1 MVALE
6 QVKQKIKSLLPFRLR
21 KIFVLENFLS
31 RV

>member
-6 QVKQKIKSLLPFRLR
+6 QVKQKIKSLLSFRLR
-21 KIFVLENFLS
+21 KIIVLENFLS